1 MQFQGAR
8 ENRKRGVPQPLL
20 YPCILSF
27 VRALDCDVE
36 VHMMTIVRWA
46 WQGGKD
52 PRNTS
57 WHLSVLHQGVSK
69 LLNLLD
75 LGPLQ
80 SQMWKEICKKGHN
93 AVFEMWYVGCN
104 HGVNSEA
111 YSILC
116 MEFLQ
121 VVPTVYTDIRGR
133 RIVSNQ
139 VCLVICCQE
148 VDHTFFSFK
157 LGS

>member
-1 MQFQGAR
+1 
-8 ENRKRGVPQPLL
+8 
-20 YPCILSF
+20 
-27 VRALDCDVE
+27 
-36 VHMMTIVRWA
+36 MTVVRWA

-52 PRNTS
+52 PRNIS

-69 LLNLLD
+69 LFNLLD

-80 SQMWKEICKKGHN
+80 SQIWKEICKKDHN
-93 AVFEMWYVGCN
+93 AVFEMCYVGCN
-104 HGVNSEA
+104 HGVNSGA

-116 MEFLQ
+116 TELLQ

-139 VCLVICCQE
+139 VCLVICCPE
-148 VDHTFFSFK
+148 LFH
-157 LGS
+157 

>member
-1 MQFQGAR
+1 
-8 ENRKRGVPQPLL
+8 
-20 YPCILSF
+20 
-27 VRALDCDVE
+27 
-36 VHMMTIVRWA
+36 MTIVRWA

-80 SQMWKEICKKGHN
+80 SQMW
-93 AVFEMWYVGCN
+93 YVGCN
-104 HGVNSEA
+104 HGVNSGA

-116 MEFLQ
+116 TEFLQ